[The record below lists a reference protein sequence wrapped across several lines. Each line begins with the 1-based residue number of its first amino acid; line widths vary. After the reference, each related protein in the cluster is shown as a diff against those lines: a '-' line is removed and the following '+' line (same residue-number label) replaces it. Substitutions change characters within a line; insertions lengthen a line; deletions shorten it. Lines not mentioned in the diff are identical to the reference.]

1 MLRFTANLLLFSF
14 GWACTWA
21 NVNFLELQSPN
32 TKLPNGPITYE
43 EASIVMSL
51 ICAGGLLGN
60 VVYLWALGRF
70 GRKKPI
76 LFLSVPTIVSIKE
89 EGIVY
94 N

>member
-1 MLRFTANLLLFSF
+1 MAN
-14 GWACTWA
+14 AWA

-32 TKLPNGPITYE
+32 TILQDGPITYE

-60 VVYLWALGRF
+60 VVYLWALEKF

-76 LFLSVPTIVSIKE
+76 LFLSVPSIVCAKEISEIK
-89 EGIVY
+89 
-94 N
+94 